1 MPELEKVLL
10 QKVAKIIKKEL
21 SPWRESME
29 YYPIETFV
37 GCVIA
42 ELRIQ
47 GVITS
52 WEESVLRQKLEE

>member
-1 MPELEKVLL
+1 MPELEKPLL
-10 QKVAKIIKKEL
+10 QKIARVIKKEL
-21 SPWRESME
+21 SQWRESME

-42 ELRIQ
+42 ELKTQ
-47 GVITS
+47 GVITA